1 MLMAAGQFP
10 VSGFAGQA
18 AVSMPACLGGHAGE
32 RGKCWHGLPCL
43 SLITDE
49 RIFVMCDASH
59 SASVFKYLKDLFAL
73 QDTLGLVTKSPAW
86 LSATPPLLN

>member
-1 MLMAAGQFP
+1 MHPDLSYIRHSLVGIVSFTVLMAAGQFP

-59 SASVFKYLKDLFAL
+59 SASVFKYLKDLFAFF
-73 QDTLGLVTKSPAW
+73 
-86 LSATPPLLN
+86 